1 MTSGS
6 MEADVSGRV
15 EWDIQENGDV
25 WLTTHNGVTGVT
37 VIFTAGEFG
46 LLVAHLDIVG
56 RTARHAAG
64 RLWVANA

>member
-1 MTSGS
+1 MPRYTP
-6 MEADVSGRV
+6 A
-15 EWDIQENGDV
+15 
-25 WLTTHNGVTGVT
+25 
-37 VIFTAGEFG
+37 VIFGAVAALTIQNAGEFG